1 MRASEARAEE
11 AAGIERPRSNKSVS
25 ILESD
30 HSTSLKSQP
39 RQPVVGIALST
50 PVVNDDPTVKFTW

>member
-30 HSTSLKSQP
+30 HSTSLNHDS
-39 RQPVVGIALST
+39 LWSE
-50 PVVNDDPTVKFTW
+50 